1 MKRLMMFVLASFM
14 LTSALSCK
22 LFLPHPN
29 DDEEDNTEHVP
40 IPKDDIKKIVYYHD
54 LASDVV
60 ETFMNYY
67 IENTALPACVH
78 EDSLSPW
85 TKRWTYDASCTL
97 PDGHTYGGETVL
109 IHDPSSQTYTIVLYE
124 EANGYPTPTYIDQK
138 PFVKSSVFTFETQS
152 NNSYHADCTMFLPV
166 GNDTLY
172 LHTQFDIRQTDPGQT
187 ADGSDKHW
195 QISHV
200 NFDYAVY
207 HDFMTSPLAIYEAN
221 ESLEP
226 LEKQYNCPLAL
237 SGKMRIYDK
246 DLNTFDVDYGNG
258 QCDNTVTVSNA
269 AGDTETLTITT
280 P

>member
-1 MKRLMMFVLASFM
+1 MKRFVTALLLGIMLSGAS
-14 LTSALSCK
+14 SCK
-22 LFLPHPN
+22 LFLPHHN
-29 DDEEDNTEHVP
+29 DDEDNTEHVP

-54 LASDVV
+54 LATDVV

-85 TKRWTYDASCTL
+85 TKRWTFGSSCTL
-97 PDGHTYGGETVL
+97 PDGHTYGGETDL
-109 IHDPSSQTYTIVLYE
+109 IYNPSSQAHMIVLYGE
-124 EANGYPTPTYIDQK
+124 DNQGVPHPTYIDRI
-138 PFVKSSVFTFETQS
+138 PFGKRSLLFLEQQ
-152 NNSYHADCTMFLPV
+152 NNAYHATLSMVLPV
-166 GNDTLY
+166 GNDTLN
-172 LHTQFDIRQTDPGQT
+172 LGTEFDIRLTDPGQA

-195 QISHV
+195 QIDRVH
-200 NFDYAVY
+200 FDYVVY
-207 HDFMTSPLAIYEAN
+207 HDDITHPLVKYEAN

-237 SGKMRIYDK
+237 SGKIRIYDK

-269 AGDTETLTITT
+269 AGDTETLHIST